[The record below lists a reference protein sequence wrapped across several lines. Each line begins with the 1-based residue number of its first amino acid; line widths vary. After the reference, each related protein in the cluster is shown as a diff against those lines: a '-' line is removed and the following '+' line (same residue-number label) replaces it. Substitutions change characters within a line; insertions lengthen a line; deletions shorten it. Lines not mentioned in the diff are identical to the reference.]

1 MTVVASHISRKTLTR
16 LNHDDMNMAAMM
28 TTMMIKMMMK
38 LVVMMFAMIMMMM
51 SLAAGHFQEGSSDT
65 EWEGMRQSV
74 SVTTTTAFLNIKS
87 PPPPTLSL

>member
-1 MTVVASHISRKTLTR
+1 MKMVAMVMT
-16 LNHDDMNMAAMM
+16 MMAAMM
-28 TTMMIKMMMK
+28 IAMMM
-38 LVVMMFAMIMMMM
+38 MMMLMMMMMMMMMM